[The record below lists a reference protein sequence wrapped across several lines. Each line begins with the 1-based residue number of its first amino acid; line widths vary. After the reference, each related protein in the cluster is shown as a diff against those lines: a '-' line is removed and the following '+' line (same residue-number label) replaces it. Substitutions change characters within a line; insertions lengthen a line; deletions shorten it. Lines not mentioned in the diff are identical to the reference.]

1 MILLVLSSF
10 NGQMV
15 LLRYF
20 YMNRKCIIYFIS
32 INILNLFLKYEKVTN
47 KHIFVGQICIFY
59 SCTGHYNKLSC
70 ILYLVL
76 DKNPRHTSG
85 DL

>member
-20 YMNRKCIIYFIS
+20 YMNQKCIIYFIS

-47 KHIFVGQICIFY
+47 KHIFVG
-59 SCTGHYNKLSC
+59 
-70 ILYLVL
+70 
-76 DKNPRHTSG
+76 
-85 DL
+85 